1 VHLARWPLLVLV
13 KHLVAV
19 QTAEVRAHKGTPF
32 AGTFLTINLVGITP
46 ECYVPVLETTAAL
59 PSPILLS
66 PQLASRAG
74 TNR

>member
-1 VHLARWPLLVLV
+1 
-13 KHLVAV
+13 
-19 QTAEVRAHKGTPF
+19 
-32 AGTFLTINLVGITP
+32 TFLTINLVCITP